1 MIVRPQDVRK
11 MAPEDVTK
19 KFNEIS
25 AELIRQKGKKTAGG
39 APENPGRL
47 KALRRAVARILTIQ
61 REMGVDAIIEEAKAK
76 KAAKPAV
83 KPKSKVENPMM
94 KPAHS
99 VEKLAPHKE
108 AAKPATKK
116 TEGKK

>member
-11 MAPEDVTK
+11 MAPEDVSK

-47 KALRRAVARILTIQ
+47 KALRRAIARILTIQ
-61 REMGVDAIIEEAKAK
+61 QEMGVTAIIEEAKAK

-83 KPKSKVENPMM
+83 KPQSKPKEAKAVEKP
-94 KPAHS
+94 KPAP
-99 VEKLAPHKE
+99 KKE
-108 AAKPATKK
+108 AKPVSNRP
-116 TEGKK
+116 EGKK